1 MSRIVGVDIGGTF
14 TDLVLYDEA
23 SGRITVAKV
32 PSTPS
37 DQSAGLL
44 SGIAALGIP
53 VRDIGLIVHGT
64 TVATNAVLER
74 KGARCGLLMTEG
86 FRDVLELRRRDRP
99 DTYGLRGQFT
109 PLVPREFRLEI
120 KERVDAKGQVLEEP
134 SDEEVRRAAETL
146 LAKGAEVVIVSFL
159 NAYANGANERK
170 VRRVLER
177 IWPNPYVVSAA
188 DVLPEIREF
197 ERTSTAVLNGYV
209 QPMIDRYLSSLMGA
223 LKSQGYGE
231 DVLLIQSNGGV
242 MSQAVARRYS
252 VNTIMSG
259 PAAGVHAAAQIG
271 KAAGETRIV
280 TCDVG
285 GTSLDIAVV
294 ADGRP
299 AMARE
304 ASLEYGLPIRVPM
317 LDIRS
322 VGAGGGSVAWIDR
335 AGMLQIGP
343 KSAGADPGPAC
354 YGQGG
359 GQPTVTDANVVLGR
373 INAERPIGRG
383 QRLRKDLAER
393 AIGEQVGLPLG
404 LSTVEAAWAI
414 LQVANNKIAASIRML
429 TVEQGYDPRDFALI
443 AYGGGGP
450 LHACALLRELEIVR
464 AVIPPW
470 PGLTSALGCV
480 TANVQHDFVQ
490 NVNRL
495 LDDLDPVEFY
505 RLLHQYV
512 DQGRKLIESERIQV
526 LRVEP
531 RFFADMAYDGQ
542 IHEVRTPLPDR
553 PCGQAELQQ
562 AFEAAYT
569 AQYGDTVV
577 SGSGGR
583 RPVRLVTARVS
594 VVGIRPAIS
603 LAAPVPP
610 PGATLARA
618 KTGTRPA
625 YFEGG
630 FVEAAVYDRTLLP
643 RDAEF
648 SGPAIVEQADT
659 TTVLMPDTVARVD
672 ALGNLIVSDR
682 PVHGGGDRGAAR

>member
-14 TDLVLYDEA
+14 TDLVLFDEA

-32 PSTPS
+32 PSTPA

-44 SGIAALGIP
+44 AGIAALGIAP
-53 VRDIGLIVHGT
+53 REIGLIVHGT

-120 KERVDAKGQVLEEP
+120 KERVDAKGQVLHEP
-134 SDEEVRRAAETL
+134 SDEDVRRAAETL

-159 NAYANGANERK
+159 NAYANGANEQK

-209 QPMIDRYLSSLMGA
+209 QPLIDRYLSSLMDA
-223 LKSQGYGE
+223 LKRQGYGA

-259 PAAGVHAAAQIG
+259 PAAGVTAATQIG
-271 KAAGETRIV
+271 QSAGESRIV

-294 ADGRP
+294 VDGRP
-299 AMARE
+299 AMARD

-322 VGAGGGSVAWIDR
+322 VGAGGGSIARLDR
-335 AGMLQIGP
+335 AGLLQIGP
-343 KSAGADPGPAC
+343 LSAGADPGPAC
-354 YGQGG
+354 YGRGG
-359 GQPTVTDANVVLGR
+359 RLPTVTDANLVLGR
-373 INAERPIGRG
+373 INPERPIGRG
-383 QRLRKDLAER
+383 TGLRLQPGLSEQ
-393 AIGEQVGLPLG
+393 AILEHIGQPLG
-404 LSTVEAAWAI
+404 LDAVEAAWAI
-414 LQVANNKIAASIRML
+414 LQVANNKIAASIRTL

-490 NVNRL
+490 NANRR
-495 LDDLDPVEFY
+495 LDELDPVAFY
-505 RLLHQYV
+505 RMLQQYV
-512 DQGRKLIESERIQV
+512 ERGRKLIESERIQV
-526 LRVEP
+526 LRIEP

-553 PCGQAELQQ
+553 PCGRDELRQ
-562 AFEAAYT
+562 AFESAYA

-577 SGSGGR
+577 GGNGAR
-583 RPVRLVTARVS
+583 RAVRLVTARVS
-594 VVGIRPAIS
+594 VVGIRPPINLS
-603 LAAPVPP
+603 APVPP
-610 PGATLARA
+610 AGATLADARIA
-618 KTGTRPA
+618 QRPV

-630 FVEAAVYDRTLLP
+630 FRETAVFDRALLP
-643 RDAEF
+643 RDAELA
-648 SGPAIVEQADT
+648 GPAIIEQDDT
-659 TTVLMPDTVARVD
+659 TTVLMPGHLARVD
-672 ALGNLIVSDR
+672 AAGNLIVSAER
-682 PVHGGGDRGAAR
+682 S